1 MELKDVAKAH
11 IHAYNAMF
19 EDHILESVVAN
30 IPPMV
35 IGRAKLIVDEI
46 HVQKPMLSDKEHI
59 SIDRRLLPRECRERN
74 LTYNGRLTVR
84 MSLYYDNRHVVTENK
99 AAGCIPI
106 MVRSLL
112 CHLDSIHDKSSVG
125 EDRDEIGGY
134 FIVNGVD
141 RLVRFNT
148 LQKRN
153 YAFAYI
159 RTPKENY
166 MTKHMISI
174 RCVGSDEIGQM
185 NMLHYCMN
193 GNVIM
198 KIFYMRKSYLIPVV
212 LILKALVNTN
222 DEEIFDVL
230 GGCQR
235 AIQLI
240 KCFAEYNVFSKSECM
255 DYIGSRLM
263 IMTNSK
269 TKMEAAGEVL
279 SRCVATHLTSS
290 ADKFNFLVLAIKKL
304 FLFVDGK
311 VKEDDPDH
319 SSNHELLTETQIFS
333 TLLRDKIDES
343 LRLLRLTCLKPLRSL
358 RRQEAS
364 KSGSEGLSTDEDDD
378 ENNLDITS
386 VRDTFK
392 KFRLSIGEKL
402 ELFLSTGNI
411 TQVVSSDIT
420 NASGLSIVADRINF
434 YRFIAHF
441 RGISRGAYFE
451 TAKITKT
458 RKLRPE
464 TWGFIC
470 PVHTP
475 DGSPCGILTHLS
487 KYAEVIG
494 LLEEFDEN
502 VLFELGVVP
511 LVRGWHTGVPVVVDG
526 KVVGFTKMPRVLAN
540 ALREY
545 RCKNALRIE
554 IVHQHGVGV
563 FETVNVFVTR
573 GRLTRKVLNR
583 KEQKHEWI
591 GIMEQIFLDI
601 DLTEKRNYKHG
612 YCEIDNTNILGIVA
626 GLIPY
631 SDYNQSP
638 RNMYQCQMAKQ
649 TMGTP
654 GHNMS
659 TRTDVKLYSVNY
671 LQSPIVQTEGYGLLK
686 DYPMGLNCMVAVL
699 SYTAYDMEDA
709 VVINKGSLDRGLF
722 TGYVYKNEK
731 VVLKKGCHFT
741 FLPFRGQ
748 MMKINDVLYKYID
761 DDGKEYTVKYHGGDE
776 GMIDTVRVFQ
786 NDLHKCATFTIRVI
800 RNPTIGDKF
809 CSRHGQKGVCS
820 VHWPSSDMPFTES
833 GYAPDIII
841 NPHAFPSRMTIGM
854 LVESIAG
861 KVGCLEG
868 KVQDGTPFKKKSVL
882 YEDTDKEIV
891 SDAEERKKIL
901 CEELA
906 KHGFNYYGNEPMY
919 SGVSGNEFR
928 VDVFVGVVFYQR
940 LRHMVGDKF
949 QVRTSGAVVSTTKQ
963 PVGGRKRHGGVR
975 FGEMERDALI
985 AHGSAYMLND
995 RLMKCSDATKF
1006 DYCAQCKSIL
1016 FTNNGECRC
1025 GNKILR
1031 VVEMPYVFK
1040 YLCSELLAMNIKLSI
1055 NF

>member
-11 IHAYNAMF
+11 IDAYNAMF
-19 EDHILESVVAN
+19 EDHVLESVVAN
-30 IPPMV
+30 MPPIV
-35 IGRAKLIVDEI
+35 IGRAKIIVDEI
-46 HVQKPMLSDKEHI
+46 QMQKPLRSDKEHI
-59 SIDRRLLPRECRERN
+59 SIDRRLLPRECRERS

-99 AAGCIPI
+99 AAGYIPI
-106 MVRSLL
+106 MVRSQL
-112 CHLDSIHDKSSVG
+112 CHLDSIDDKSSVG

-153 YAFAYI
+153 YAFAYV
-159 RTPKENY
+159 RTQKESF
-166 MTKHMISI
+166 MTKYMISI

-185 NMLHYCMN
+185 NMLHYCTN

-198 KIFYMRKSYLIPVV
+198 KIFYMKRCYLIPVV
-212 LILKALVNTN
+212 LILKALVNTS

-235 AIQLI
+235 AMQLI
-240 KCFAEYNVFSKSECM
+240 KCFAEYNVFSRTECM
-255 DYIGSRLM
+255 DYIGSKLM
-263 IMTNSK
+263 IMTKSK
-269 TKMEAAGEVL
+269 TKMEAAEEVL
-279 SRCVATHLTSS
+279 NRCVAIHLPSNI
-290 ADKFNFLVLAIKKL
+290 DKFNFLVLAIKKL
-304 FLFVDGK
+304 FLVVDGK
-311 VKEDDPDH
+311 VADDDPDH

-333 TLLRDKIDES
+333 TLLRDRIDES
-343 LRLLRLTCLKPLRSL
+343 LRLLRLACIKPL
-358 RRQEAS
+358 
-364 KSGSEGLSTDEDDD
+364 KDKGGSEGLPVDEDDG
-378 ENNLDITS
+378 EGSLDIAS
-386 VRDTFK
+386 IRNIFK
-392 KFRLSIGEKL
+392 KTRLIIGEKI

-411 TQVVSSDIT
+411 AQAVSSDIM
-420 NASGLSIVADRINF
+420 NGSGLSIVADRINF

-451 TAKITKT
+451 RVKITKT

-475 DGSPCGILTHLS
+475 DGSPCGILTHLA
-487 KYAEVIG
+487 KHAEVVG
-494 LLEEFDEN
+494 LLEDFDEN
-502 VLFELGVVP
+502 ILFELGVVP

-526 KVVGFTKMPRVLAN
+526 KVIGLTRMPQVLAN

-545 RCKNALRIE
+545 RCKNALRVE
-554 IVHQHGVGV
+554 IVYQHGMGV
-563 FETVNVFVTR
+563 FEAIYVFGTR
-573 GRLTRKVLNR
+573 SRLTRRVLNR
-583 KEQKHEWI
+583 KEGKHEWI
-591 GIMEQIFLDI
+591 GIMEQVFLDV
-601 DLTEKRNYKHG
+601 DLAEKSNCRHG

-649 TMGTP
+649 AMGTP
-654 GHNMS
+654 GHNIR
-659 TRTDVKLYSVNY
+659 TRTDVKLYSLNY
-671 LQSPIVQTEGYGLLK
+671 LQSPIVQTEGYELLK

-722 TGYVYKNEK
+722 SGYVYKSEK

-741 FLPFRGQ
+741 FLPFSGQ
-748 MMKINDVLYKYID
+748 NMRINDVLYRYID
-761 DDGKEYTVKYHGGDE
+761 DDGKEYTVKYHGGEE
-776 GMIDTVRVFQ
+776 GMIDTIRVFH
-786 NDLHKCATFTIRVI
+786 NDLNKCATFTIRVV

-820 VHWPSSDMPFTES
+820 VHWPSADMPFTES
-833 GYAPDIII
+833 GYVPDIII

-882 YEDTDKEIV
+882 YEEVETSEETV

-985 AHGSAYMLND
+985 AHGTAYMLHD

-1006 DYCAQCKSIL
+1006 DYCAECKSIL

-1055 NF
+1055 DF